1 MKAALL
7 FFLTMNSQK
16 FELINLPVPCVFI
29 LQDGTRCDL
38 RGGFPSTTL
47 KAYKEGLWCLGL
59 KPGAEEFLK
68 RESNEEIIRL
78 IKTAKRA
85 KDVEIL
91 ALAKPKNKTVKKAAE
106 EKLSQFNNQTT

>member
-1 MKAALL
+1 M
-7 FFLTMNSQK
+7 
-16 FELINLPVPCVFI
+16 PCVFI

-59 KPGAEEFLK
+59 KAGAEEFLK
-68 RESNEEIIRL
+68 NETVEELVRL
-78 IKTAKRA
+78 INVAKRT

-91 ALAKPKNKTVKKAAE
+91 ALAKPRNKTVKKAAE